1 MTTINIEMSG
11 YQAKEITD
19 ELKEQVAEIGFTLSK
34 HHLDYLA
41 GNRNHDIDAVELQEA
56 IRRLNAIG
64 GLMKM
69 IEDAEAEAKGQKK

>member
-1 MTTINIEMSG
+1 MATINIEMSE

-19 ELKEQVAEIGFTLSK
+19 ELKDQVAEIGFTLSK
-34 HHLDYLA
+34 HHLDYQA
-41 GNRNHDIDAVELQEA
+41 GSRNCDIDTIELQEA

-69 IEDAEAEAKGQKK
+69 IEDAEQEAREQKK

>member
-1 MTTINIEMSG
+1 MATINIEMST

-19 ELKEQVAEIGFTLSK
+19 ELKDQVAEIGFTLSK
-34 HHLDYLA
+34 HHLDYQA
-41 GNRNHDIDAVELQEA
+41 GSRNRDIDTIELQEA

-69 IEDAEAEAKGQKK
+69 IEDAEQEAREQKK